1 MERKITIFLLALLSL
16 YLSPSFCL
24 FLSSLVLSLSFI
36 SLSLHQFPAACRHT
50 INRLYARSSQ
60 PQGGVI

>member
-36 SLSLHQFPAACRHT
+36 SLSISFPLPVATLSTDFTRVVLSHKAA
-50 INRLYARSSQ
+50 
-60 PQGGVI
+60 